1 MNGRGV
7 RVRLA
12 VLLAAL
18 LLGATPATAATA
30 ETGIT
35 AETATTYGTQR
46 SGAPSVTVDRPEA
59 ARGAG
64 VTVSGKGWRPGAL
77 LTLLVCGQNMIG
89 GTNAC
94 ANAEGRTVT
103 TAPDG
108 TFRRDLPVAAPPEPC
123 PCVVH
128 VATVTGEPATADAA
142 FSVTGHPVEPLPQ
155 RTGGERLSVLDA
167 RLEGGGSLLT
177 WFGAPPK
184 RRLVVTV
191 ANLGPT
197 PAVDPAFRLGTSRG
211 VLAPSWED
219 RPWRGTVAAGGKE
232 RVSLDVELAAGAY
245 GDHLVSLQYGG
256 TVLVEQPWDV
266 SRPWGVTLF
275 WILLCV
281 VVPLAVFRAG
291 MAVVDRLRPRTPARA
306 APGPGGVAATPSLPW
321 FTPASGPPAA
331 PRQDPGE
338 GAR

>member
-1 MNGRGV
+1 MRA
-7 RVRLA
+7 RLVA
-12 VLLAAL
+12 LLAAL
-18 LLGATPATAATA
+18 LLGTAPATGIAAVPAVAAATA
-30 ETGIT
+30 T
-35 AETATTYGTQR
+35 ASAAAFAQR
-46 SGAPSVTVDRPEA
+46 AEAPGVTLDHPEA
-59 ARGAG
+59 ARGAS

-108 TFRRDLPVAAPPEPC
+108 TFRRVLPVAAPPEPC

-128 VATVTGEPATADAA
+128 VATVTGEPAAADAA

-219 RPWRGTVAAGGKE
+219 RPWRGTVAAGSKE

-245 GDHLVSLQYGG
+245 GDYLVSLQYGG

-291 MAVVDRLRPRTPARA
+291 MAVVDRLRPRAPAGP
-306 APGPGGVAATPSLPW
+306 APGPGGAAAGASLPW
-321 FTPASGPPAA
+321 FAPATGPGAA
-331 PRQDPGE
+331 PRQEPGG